1 MARRTGEALSPPMG
15 LSAEGGVNRE
25 ESERESWLSRSTV
38 CANDE
43 EDSDDSDAEEC
54 GWSELHTPAPIN
66 VGNSTEK
73 STTQDSAAK
82 RGEVYENQRIKSI
95 ASISRKQRGKRQLP
109 SLRGFS
115 GVEAL
120 QTKLPRT
127 GIKRTQLERTCNI
140 ARDGTKT
147 KKAGRC
153 DAKLVAQ
160 TLVSVTMPSIE
171 EVQANRRKWDL
182 ERKLQDNDRQNNP
195 LASMKRGEAR
205 GKGSKPRLPTLNPVV
220 PSVSAVEANRQKW
233 DLERRLQDSDKNGIP
248 ARAFTD
254 HGVKRNLKRK
264 LPTLNPT
271 TPSVGEVE
279 DNLRK
284 WNLERK
290 LQDLDHCGSLSA
302 VEVHDENLDA
312 KRKLPSLNS
321 AIPTISIRNQNWPS
335 NKLERK
341 LNGHHCA
348 SVDTGRLKEQTQAH
362 RNKFCGVNAHNRVYA
377 FVSIVIGWLQR
388 CTMNSPR
395 DDLANKKRQQCN
407 SVGNSSSAGE
417 WGMPNGFQISMPL
430 SFLILFSSTAALHSA
445 VFTFN
450 SELRVFLGIDG
461 YPVSLLLLVS
471 WVLLG
476 MVSILGGIFGDV
488 VQNRILWLQ
497 RTVVV
502 WSVALVSLHAAA
514 YQVPSQ
520 VSSVSLVLGF
530 SCASVGYGFLST
542 NIVALR
548 MQYNFSSRQAIQTP
562 LSSEEGDQSDN
573 DSSESDG
580 YSGGESDNDSNE
592 SESDSGSSESCY
604 SDEDC
609 FTESEILHSLTGRK
623 ELANRQC
630 DVQTHKFF
638 RGCFAAKMAGS
649 SLMQGYYIIVVDV
662 NALTDEESEASA
674 SSQGFHCMLLMSF
687 LLMAS
692 LVYFCYKS
700 WDYRLTTN
708 NLQIDPPDSTEE
720 RFQRK
725 LAGLEQGFADSDKT
739 IVAWCWSSILGLFN
753 RAIVGYALLAFVV
766 MIFIGAG
773 ISVGAMF
780 MSRVSVA
787 VRLVAFLLIL
797 FGWLFTM
804 IASSRQLNPKKR
816 CLVREGRRLGFRA
829 RQLYLALFSL
839 AFICVSGCVAFLRAQ
854 LYTTMVVQVCQTRLL
869 IPGTDVLFDPELLGT
884 TVGASSLF
892 LLALV
897 RAFTKS
903 TTVLATSPESLAT
916 KAGILGEKVP
926 TTPMHKTC
934 SQSLSLQILPD
945 LASCAPITRM
955 CLAVLLYL
963 SSIFLLSIVE
973 LYRRKAGVTPSV
985 PARSCGSIHSEF
997 TFLWTLPHLVLLG
1010 ASDVLFRVSLQEECH
1025 ELAQHSFAPKSSR
1038 LTSRRWTGTIQG
1050 VISLAEALGYTTAL
1064 AFTAV
1069 LSEWLFHPE
1078 PRDMAL
1084 LFLLLTAVVAL
1095 TYALLKRIA
1104 ARVNTHEQS
1113 YQPATFY

>member
-1 MARRTGEALSPPMG
+1 MALGAD
-15 LSAEGGVNRE
+15 GGVNGE
-25 ESERESWLSRSTV
+25 EPDRESWLSRSTV
-38 CANDE
+38 CANEE

-54 GWSELHTPAPIN
+54 EWSALHTPAPVN
-66 VGNSTEK
+66 VRNSAEK
-73 STTQDSAAK
+73 STTRDSAAK
-82 RGEVYENQRIKSI
+82 CGEVYQNQRTKRI

-127 GIKRTQLERTCNI
+127 GITRTQLERPCNT
-140 ARDGTKT
+140 ADGAKI
-147 KKAGRC
+147 KKAGRG

-160 TLVSVTMPSIE
+160 SLASVTMPSIE
-171 EVQANRRKWDL
+171 EVQANRRKWDF
-182 ERKLQDNDRQNNP
+182 ERKLQDNDRLDNA
-195 LASMKRGEAR
+195 LANMKCGEVQK
-205 GKGSKPRLPTLNPVV
+205 KGFKPRLPMLKPVV
-220 PSVSAVEANRQKW
+220 PSVSAAEANRQKW
-233 DLERRLQDSDKNGIP
+233 DLERRLQDSDNNHIP
-248 ARAFTD
+248 AHAFTD

-271 TPSVGEVE
+271 TPSVSEVE

-302 VEVHDENLDA
+302 VEVHDENLDS
-312 KRKLPSLNS
+312 KRKLPALNS
-321 AIPTISIRNQNWPS
+321 VIPPVSIGKQNWS
-335 NKLERK
+335 SSKLGGK
-341 LNGHHCA
+341 LNGHSCV
-348 SVDTGRLKEQTQAH
+348 SVDTGRVKEQMQGQ
-362 RNKFCGVNAHNRVYA
+362 RNELSGANAHNRIYA
-377 FVSIVIGWLQR
+377 FVWIVISWLQR
-388 CTMNSPR
+388 CTMNTPK
-395 DDLANKKRQQCN
+395 DDFANKKRQQCT
-407 SVGNSSSAGE
+407 SVGNSRPAE
-417 WGMPNGFQISMPL
+417 KWEMPNGFQIGMPL
-430 SFLILFSSTAALHSA
+430 SFLLLFFSTAALYSA

-461 YPVSLLLLVS
+461 YPVSMLILVS

-476 MVSILGGIFGDV
+476 MVSFLGGIFGDV
-488 VQNRILWLQ
+488 VQNRILWLH

-502 WSVALVSLHAAA
+502 WGVAVFSLHTAA
-514 YQVPSQ
+514 YQVSSQ

-548 MQYNFSSRQAIQTP
+548 MQYNLSSDQAIQTP
-562 LSSEEGDQSDN
+562 LSSEEEDESESGC
-573 DSSESDG
+573 SESDG
-580 YSGGESDNDSNE
+580 YSAGESDNDSSE

-604 SDEDC
+604 SDDEDL
-609 FTESEILHSLTGRK
+609 TESESLHSLTGRK
-623 ELANRQC
+623 ELAKRQY
-630 DVQTHKFF
+630 DKQTHKFF

-662 NALTDEESEASA
+662 NAPTDEGSEASA

-687 LLMAS
+687 LLMTS
-692 LVYFCYKS
+692 LVYFCYES
-700 WDYRLTTN
+700 WDYRLTTS
-708 NLQIDPPDSTEE
+708 NLQKDPPNSTEE

-725 LAGLEQGFADSDKT
+725 LARLEQGFADSHKT
-739 IVAWCWSSILGLFN
+739 IMAWCWSSIFRLFN
-753 RAIVGYALLAFVV
+753 RAIVGYALLAFAVT
-766 MIFIGAG
+766 ILIGVS
-773 ISVGAMF
+773 ISVGVML
-780 MSRVSVA
+780 MSQVSVA
-787 VRLVAFLLIL
+787 VRLVAFLLIV

-829 RQLYLALFSL
+829 RQLYLALFSM

-892 LLALV
+892 LLALL

-903 TTVLATSPESLAT
+903 TTALARSPGSITT
-916 KAGILGEKVP
+916 KADMLGEKLP
-926 TTPMHKTC
+926 TTPMHKTKP
-934 SQSLSLQILPD
+934 QSLSLQILPD
-945 LASCAPITRM
+945 LTSCAPISRM

-1025 ELAQHSFAPKSSR
+1025 ELAQHTFAPTSSR

-1050 VISLAEALGYTTAL
+1050 LISLAEALGYTTAL
-1064 AFTAV
+1064 AFTAI

-1104 ARVNTHEQS
+1104 ARVNTHERS
-1113 YQPATFY
+1113 YRRAKLVVR